1 MTNRKDTGQTDHV
14 KCRICPQGC
23 VLREGQTGVCHARA
37 CLEGI
42 VRPLNYGRLTSLALD
57 PVEKKPLA
65 RFLPGSYVLS
75 VGTFGCNLRCPFCQ
89 NCEISCAR
97 IVTPVRGSEG
107 HAAADA
113 SAPGSP
119 EEEPLPEVVFT
130 DVNGR
135 SHRIRTEE
143 YTPEELCE
151 TALYYRNR
159 GNIGLAFTYNEPMVG
174 MEFVRDTA
182 RLVHEAGMKNVLVT
196 AGCITQEA
204 LAEVLPCIDAMN
216 IDLKSFRAE
225 TYRELLGGDLET
237 VKSFI
242 RTAAEDASTHVEL
255 TTLIIPGEND
265 TEEEMRE
272 IASWIASLDGGRGR
286 DIPLHV
292 SRFFPRHRMTDRD
305 ATPVE
310 TVYRLAEIARRNLNY
325 VYTGNC

>member
-1 MTNRKDTGQTDHV
+1 MQEQAFEKNDSVR
-14 KCRICPQGC
+14 CRVCPQGC
-23 VLREGQTGVCHARA
+23 TLREGQTGVCHARA
-37 CLEGI
+37 NLGGE

-65 RFLPGSYVLS
+65 RFMPGTYVLS

-89 NCEISCAR
+89 NGEISCAR
-97 IVTPVRGSEG
+97 I
-107 HAAADA
+107 ADA
-113 SAPGSP
+113 SAPGTP
-119 EEEPLPEVVFT
+119 EGMQLPEVVFT

-135 SHRIRTEE
+135 TQRIRTEE

-151 TALYYRNR
+151 TALYYRDR

-204 LAEVLPCIDAMN
+204 LAEVLPYIDAMN

-237 VKSFI
+237 VKAFI
-242 RTAAEDASTHVEL
+242 RTAAEDAGTHVEL

-272 IASWIASLDGGRGR
+272 ISTWISSLNGDAGK

-310 TVYRLAEIARRNLNY
+310 TVYRLADIARERLSF

>member
-1 MTNRKDTGQTDHV
+1 MQEQGLKNNDTV
-14 KCRICPQGC
+14 RCRICPQGC
-23 VLREGQTGVCHARA
+23 VLREGQTGACHARA
-37 CLEGI
+37 NLGGEI
-42 VRPLNYGRLTSLALD
+42 RPLNYGRLTSLARD
-57 PVEKKPLA
+57 PIEKKPLA
-65 RFLPGSYVLS
+65 RFMPGTYVLS
-75 VGTFGCNLRCPFCQ
+75 VGSFGCNLRCPFCQ

-97 IVTPVRGSEG
+97 IVSPVAGG
-107 HAAADA
+107 DAHAAADA
-113 SAPGSP
+113 SAHGTPG
-119 EEEPLPEVVFT
+119 EEPLPEVVFT
-130 DVNGR
+130 DVNGQ
-135 SHRIRTEE
+135 SHRIRTET

-151 TALYYRNR
+151 TAFYYRNL

-204 LAEVLPCIDAMN
+204 LAEVLPYIDAMN

-237 VKSFI
+237 VKAFI
-242 RTAAEDASTHVEL
+242 RTAAEDAGTHVEL
-255 TTLIIPGEND
+255 TTLILPGEND
-265 TEEEMRE
+265 TEEEVRD
-272 IASWIASLDGGRGR
+272 IAAWIASLDGGRGR

-310 TVYRLAEIARRNLNY
+310 TVYRLAEIAREQLAY
-325 VYTGNC
+325 VFTGNC